1 MTPKQIVAAHEAMKE
16 LSKVPLPYKVARQLS
31 GLNRRLD
38 QEVETISSMEHALVE
53 EFQGSI
59 ERNGIQF
66 PDNETATAFDEK
78 RKAFMEEDVPLKLPM
93 VDLSKFADN
102 LRISSGAVGALEGLV
117 RFEREAETDG

>member
-1 MTPKQIVAAHEAMKE
+1 MTPKQIVAAREAMKE
-16 LSKVPLPYKVARQLS
+16 LSKIPLPYKVARQLS

-38 QEVETISSMEHALVE
+38 QEIETISSMERALVE

-66 PDNETATAFDEK
+66 PDNEAATAFDEK
-78 RKAFMEEDVPLKLPM
+78 RKTFMEEDVAFSLPV

-102 LRISSGAVGALEGLV
+102 LRISSGAVEALEGLI
-117 RFEREAETDG
+117 RFEREAKTDG